1 MFKEGDNYIHFTK
14 YGGVNKGEVEWYG
27 TQINWDTDNMVAYH
41 IPYIKSTK
49 GIVIHLNG
57 ENGRVFKIKNDIT
70 EEMLRKLKSSSTIME
85 ELINRK
91 EEHKK
96 KTFEIFEKRA
106 EEAREYLKDAK
117 FKNEDGTIVPLD
129 ESIIGKT
136 NKEINEGSI

>member
-1 MFKEGDNYIHFTK
+1 MFKKGDKYIHFTR

-27 TQINWDTDNMVAYH
+27 TQINWDFENKVAYH

-49 GIVIHLNG
+49 GIVIHLNSKDG
-57 ENGRVFKIKNDIT
+57 KVYKIENDIT
-70 EEMLRKLKSSSTIME
+70 EEMLMKLKSSIGVLE
-85 ELINRK
+85 ELKNRK

-106 EEAREYLKDAK
+106 AESREYLKDAK
-117 FKNEDGTIVPLD
+117 FKNEDGTIVPMD
-129 ESIIGKT
+129 EAIIGKT